1 MKWISR
7 LFYVIGFILEYVVPI
22 CLFGVVTPLIHGK
35 LEEGLTTVGAL
46 AVVILAFIIIGKIKD
61 IVKEWK
67 KSLGR
72 AIILALLKAVPLVA
86 FALVVHFLAPFIA
99 KLQEYIWRIVPIFS
113 VGLIFD
119 VVGEYLDTKEA

>member
-22 CLFGVVTPLIHGK
+22 CLFGVVTPLVHGK
-35 LEEGLTTVGAL
+35 LEEGLTAVGAL
-46 AVVILAFIIIGKIKD
+46 AVVILAFIIIGKVKD

-72 AIILALLKAVPLVA
+72 AIILALLKAVPLIA
-86 FALVVHFLAPFIA
+86 FALVIHFLAPLID
-99 KLQEYIWRIVPIFS
+99 KLQEYVWRIVPVFS